1 MAGKIPQSFIDDL
14 LARINVLD
22 IVESRVKL
30 KRTGKN
36 YSGLCPFHK
45 EKSPSFTVN
54 NEKQFYYCF
63 GCGAGGNALGFI
75 MEHDRLSFPEAVEE
89 LAKLAGVEV
98 PRDESR
104 VDHQR
109 ELRRKDIFALLEEA
123 SDFYQ
128 EQLKQH
134 SQKAK
139 AVDYLKGRGLTGK
152 IAALF
157 GIGYA
162 PPGWDNLLKKLT
174 QSDADKPRLEQAG
187 MLIHKEESDRY
198 YDRFRDRIMFP
209 IRDMRGRVIAFGG
222 RVLGDEKPK
231 YLNSPETETF
241 HKSRELYGLYEARKF
256 NQNLTKL
263 IIVEGYMDVVGL
275 AQYGISYA
283 VATLGTATTAQHLER
298 IFKMVDE
305 VIFCFDG
312 DQAGRKAASRALE
325 TTLPVIK
332 DGKQARFLFL
342 PEGEDPDSLVRQ
354 EGTENFE
361 QRLQEALPL
370 SDFFFRTLGEDADLN
385 SLDGRASFSN
395 QALPMIQLMQPS
407 ILQQMMQEKISELTG
422 LSFEQ
427 LNSITN
433 LQEATRAPQQPAA
446 HSYEHEPAMQY
457 DDYPQPEYDQGGSYY
472 DNDYSGYSN
481 DQQHSGNDFS
491 PKSKGRGNKGKG
503 KFKNKNFRQ
512 DKQEFRPPQDL
523 NIRIT
528 PASSA
533 ISILLHAPHL
543 ANGCELDFLAKSKNQ
558 TELLLY
564 RLVEYLRLTPDATLG
579 MLFVDWESDSELA
592 GYLHTLNEISHLEP
606 IQNTDSAQNV
616 LSDSLQRLQERSIDQ
631 QIDELKSLKQRSAE
645 DNQRLNQLLMQQHS
659 SRSGR

>member
-36 YSGLCPFHK
+36 YSGLCPFHN

-123 SDFYQ
+123 SSFYQ

-139 AVDYLKGRGLTGK
+139 AVEYLKGRGLTGK

-162 PPGWDNLLKKLT
+162 PPGWDNLLKKLSQT
-174 QSDADKPRLEQAG
+174 EADKPRLEQAG

-209 IRDMRGRVIAFGG
+209 IKDMRGRVIAFGG

-241 HKSRELYGLYEARKF
+241 HKGRELYGLYEARKF
-256 NQNLTKL
+256 NQHLNKL

-283 VATLGTATTAQHLER
+283 VATLGTATSAQHLER
-298 IFKMVDE
+298 LFKMVDE

-325 TTLPVIK
+325 TTLPVIS

-354 EGTENFE
+354 EGTEKFE
-361 QRLQEALPL
+361 KRLTEALPL

-407 ILQQMMQEKISELTG
+407 ILQQMMQDKISELTG

-427 LNSITN
+427 LNSISN
-433 LQEATRAPQQPAA
+433 LQEATKASPQPTYQTTE
-446 HSYEHEPAMQY
+446 YEPASDY
-457 DDYPQPEYDQGGSYY
+457 DDYPQPEYDQGGGYY
-472 DNDYSGYSN
+472 DNDYSGYG
-481 DQQHSGNDFS
+481 DGNSQKNNGFKRKG
-491 PKSKGRGNKGKG
+491 KSGKG

-512 DKQEFRPPQDL
+512 EKPEFRPPQDL

-543 ANGCELDFLAKSKNQ
+543 ANGCELSFLANSNSR
-558 TELLLY
+558 TEQLLFK
-564 RLVEYLRLTPDATLG
+564 LVEYLRQTPDATLG
-579 MLFVDWESDSELA
+579 MLFVDWESETDLA
-592 GYLHTLNEISHLEP
+592 GYLGTLNEISHLEP
-606 IQNTDSAQNV
+606 IQNTDNAQNV

-631 QIDELKSLKQRSAE
+631 QIDELKSLNQRSPE
-645 DNQRLNQLLMQQHS
+645 DNKRLNQLLLQQHS
-659 SRSGR
+659 SRASR

>member
-134 SQKAK
+134 NQKAK

-256 NQNLTKL
+256 NQQLNKL

-312 DQAGRKAASRALE
+312 DQAGRKAAGRALE
-325 TTLPVIK
+325 TTLPVIT

-342 PEGEDPDSLVRQ
+342 PDGEDPDSLVRQ

-433 LQEATRAPQQPAA
+433 LQEATKTPQQATS
-446 HSYEHEPAMQY
+446 HNYDYEPAMQY
-457 DDYPQPEYDQGGSYY
+457 DDYPQPEYDQGSGYY
-472 DNDYSGYSN
+472 DNDYSGYGN
-481 DQQHSGNDFS
+481 NQQQGGGDFT
-491 PKSKGRGNKGKG
+491 PKNKGKGNKGKG
-503 KFKNKNFRQ
+503 KYRNKNFRQ

-543 ANGCELDFLAKSKNQ
+543 ANGCELSFLANSKRQ

-564 RLVEYLRLTPDATLG
+564 RLVEYLRQTPDATLG
-579 MLFVDWESDSELA
+579 MLFVDWESDPELA
-592 GYLHTLNEISHLEP
+592 GYLQTLNEISHLEP

-645 DNQRLNQLLMQQHS
+645 DNQRLNQLLMQQHT

>member
-30 KRTGKN
+30 KRAGKN

-89 LAKLAGVEV
+89 LAKLAGIEV

-123 SDFYQ
+123 SSFYQ
-128 EQLKQH
+128 EQLKH
-134 SQKAK
+134 HGQKTK
-139 AVDYLKGRGLTGK
+139 AVEYLKGRGLTGK

-157 GIGYA
+157 DIGYA
-162 PPGWDNLLKKLT
+162 PPGWDNLLKKLSHT
-174 QSDADKPRLEQAG
+174 DSDKPRLEQAG
-187 MLIHKEESDRY
+187 MLIHKEETGRY

-209 IRDMRGRVIAFGG
+209 IKDMRGRVIAFGG

-241 HKSRELYGLYEARKF
+241 HKGRELYGLYEARKF
-256 NQNLTKL
+256 NQQLNKL

-283 VATLGTATTAQHLER
+283 VATLGTATSAQHLER
-298 IFKMVDE
+298 LFKMVDE

-325 TTLPVIK
+325 TTLPVIS

-407 ILQQMMQEKISELTG
+407 ILQQMMQDKISELTG
-422 LSFEQ
+422 LSLEQ

-433 LQEATRAPQQPAA
+433 LQEATKT
-446 HSYEHEPAMQY
+446 S
-457 DDYPQPEYDQGGSYY
+457 PQPTYQTPEY
-472 DNDYSGYSN
+472 
-481 DQQHSGNDFS
+481 
-491 PKSKGRGNKGKG
+491 
-503 KFKNKNFRQ
+503 
-512 DKQEFRPPQDL
+512 
-523 NIRIT
+523 
-528 PASSA
+528 
-533 ISILLHAPHL
+533 
-543 ANGCELDFLAKSKNQ
+543 
-558 TELLLY
+558 
-564 RLVEYLRLTPDATLG
+564 
-579 MLFVDWESDSELA
+579 
-592 GYLHTLNEISHLEP
+592 EP
-606 IQNTDSAQNV
+606 V
-616 LSDSLQRLQERSIDQ
+616 
-631 QIDELKSLKQRSAE
+631 
-645 DNQRLNQLLMQQHS
+645 
-659 SRSGR
+659 